1 LNEQSLWWVTDMS
14 TLKLDNVRKWYVL
27 RTFSGHE
34 KKVKAFL
41 EREAPRVGLEDKLSE
56 VMIPTETV
64 FEMRSGKKRT
74 REKTFFPGY
83 LLINCLL
90 DNELKHFISN
100 VPSVVG
106 FLTTGDQPT
115 PLRPDEVNRILGKMD
130 EAREMGEQLEIPF
143 NTGDA
148 VKVVD
153 GPFNNFTGFVEEVYP
168 DKMKVKVLVS
178 IFGRKTPLELDYLQV
193 EHEE

>member
-1 LNEQSLWWVTDMS
+1 MANLKTDAI
-14 TLKLDNVRKWYVL
+14 RKWYVL

-34 KKVKAFL
+34 KKVKQAL
-41 EREAPRVGLEDKLSE
+41 EREITLRGLQDKLADII
-56 VMIPTETV
+56 IPTETV
-64 FEMRSGKKRT
+64 FEMRGGKKRT

-83 LLINCLL
+83 LLVHALL
-90 DNELKHFISN
+90 DNELQHIISN

-115 PLRPDEVNRILGKMD
+115 PLRPDEINRILGKMD
-130 EAREMGEQLEIPF
+130 EAREAGEQPEIPF
-143 NTGDA
+143 KTGDA

-168 DKMKVKVLVS
+168 DKMKVKVMVS

-193 EHEE
+193 EHEA

>member
-1 LNEQSLWWVTDMS
+1 MDVAKGKAT
-14 TLKLDNVRKWYVL
+14 RKWYVL

-34 KKVKAFL
+34 KKVKEYL
-41 EREAPRVGLEDKLSE
+41 EEELDRLGMLDKMPE
-56 VMIPTETV
+56 IMIPTETV
-64 FEMRSGKKRT
+64 FEMRAGKKRT
-74 REKTFFPGY
+74 REKNFFPGY
-83 LLINCLL
+83 ILVNALL
-90 DNELKHFISN
+90 DKELMHILSG

-106 FLTTGDQPT
+106 FLTTGDEPT

-130 EAREMGEQLEIPF
+130 EVRDAGEQPEIPF
-143 NTGDA
+143 KEGDA

-153 GPFNNFTGFVEEVYP
+153 GPFNNFNGIVEEVFP
-168 DKMKVKVLVS
+168 DKMKVRVMVS

>member
-1 LNEQSLWWVTDMS
+1 MAASVDSNP
-14 TLKLDNVRKWYVL
+14 RKWFVL

-34 KKVKAFL
+34 KKVKTAL
-41 EREAPRVGLEDKLSE
+41 ERELALNGMQDK
-56 VMIPTETV
+56 VDDVVIPTETV
-64 FEMRSGKKRT
+64 YELRQGKKRT

-83 LLINCLL
+83 ILLNALL
-90 DNELKHFISN
+90 DNDVKHVISGI
-100 VPSVVG
+100 PSVLG

-115 PLRPDEVNRILGKMD
+115 PLRPDEVSRIMGRID
-130 EAREMGEQLEIPF
+130 QAREAGEQPEMPF
-143 NTGDA
+143 NPGDP

-153 GPFNNFTGFVEEVYP
+153 GPFNTFAGFVEEVYP
-168 DKMKVKVLVS
+168 DKMKVKVMVS

>member
-1 LNEQSLWWVTDMS
+1 MA
-14 TLKLDNVRKWYVL
+14 TLKNKIPKWYVL

-34 KKVKAFL
+34 KKVKAYL
-41 EREAPRVGLEDKLSE
+41 EKEIERIGLTGKLSE
-56 VMIPTETV
+56 IMIPTETV
-64 FEMRSGKKRT
+64 FEMRQGKKRT
-74 REKTFFPGY
+74 REKTFFPAY
-83 LLINCLL
+83 ILIQAIL
-90 DNELKHFISN
+90 DNELQHVIAG

-115 PLRPDEVNRILGKMD
+115 PLRPDEMNRILGKVD
-130 EAREMGEQLEIPF
+130 EAREMGEQPEIPF
-143 NTGDA
+143 KAGDA
-148 VKVVD
+148 IKVVD

-168 DKMKVKVLVS
+168 DKMKVKVMVS